1 MARERLCPRVVTL
14 GLTVVV
20 GLTLTC
26 LLLVGMA
33 LTGEPAHA
41 STQPQEGMMNEGLPV
56 APPGDSGDGGV
67 GPMFAQGVVT
77 GRVTAN
83 SPTGLPLANVHVE
96 FYDDF
101 TGESVMS
108 TTTNTNGY
116 YSATVA
122 ADGDAVS
129 VRFAI
134 TGFTEIY
141 FDGKPS
147 FESADPVTLTH
158 SGMVTDI
165 NAALTQNL
173 LGSIT
178 GLVTDAVT
186 TNPLS
191 SVTVSI
197 YDASSHAFVAS
208 TLTGASGTYTVSNLG
223 ADTYKAGFR
232 RMGYGSQYYA
242 YVTTITGATVLTLD
256 VASTISDVNAA
267 LGPGTGCLTGTVVA
281 ASNEVPLPAVTV
293 TVYPPK
299 SDLVPVTQTTAVTVT
314 DTSGSYRVCGLDG
327 FYRVGFDRWLYLPQW
342 YDDKPALNAADT
354 VTVTNEQTT
363 THVNA
368 VLVLGGCLAGKVVD
382 SDGITVPTAVVT
394 VYNSSGQIV
403 GVPIPPPPLSDETYR
418 ACGLASGLHTVQ
430 CFDGTWDGQV
440 TAVVTAAQNTLGVTC
455 TVAQSR
461 YAYMPIILRNSQ

>member
-1 MARERLCPRVVTL
+1 MARERRFPRVATL

-26 LLLVGMA
+26 LLLLGMA
-33 LTGEPAHA
+33 LTGESAQA
-41 STQPQEGMMNEGLPV
+41 STQPQQGMNEGLPV
-56 APPGDSGDGGV
+56 PPPGDSGGGGV

-96 FYDDF
+96 FYDSLI
-101 TGESVMS
+101 ENSVM
-108 TTTNTNGY
+108 TTTTDANGY

-122 ADGDAVS
+122 ANGDAVR
-129 VRFAI
+129 VRFVLTA
-134 TGFTEIY
+134 FTEIY
-141 FDGKPS
+141 YDGRS
-147 FESADPVTLTH
+147 SWGNADPVTLTH

-178 GLVTDAVT
+178 GLVTDAMT

-197 YDASSHAFVAS
+197 YDAPSHAFVAS

-232 RMGYGSQYYA
+232 RMGYGSQYFA

-256 VASTISDVNAA
+256 AASSISNVNAA

-293 TVYPPK
+293 TVYAPK
-299 SDLVPVTQTTAVTVT
+299 SDLVPVTMTTAATVT
-314 DTSGSYRVCGLDG
+314 GASGSYRVCGLDG
-327 FYRVGFDRWLYLPQW
+327 FYLIGFAKWLYVPQW
-342 YDDKPALNAADT
+342 YDDEPALSAADT
-354 VTVTNEQTT
+354 VTVTGEQTT
-363 THVNA
+363 TNVNA
-368 VLVLGGCLAGKVVD
+368 ALVLGGCVSGRVVD

-394 VYNSSGQIV
+394 VYNLSGQIV
-403 GVPIPPPPLSDETYR
+403 GVPIPPPPVSDETYR
-418 ACGLASGLHTVQ
+418 ACGLASGRYNVH

-440 TAVVTAAQNTLGVTC
+440 TAVVTAAQNTVGVIC
-455 TVAQSR
+455 TAAQRR
-461 YAYMPIILRNSQ
+461 YTHMPIIWRNSQ

>member
-1 MARERLCPRVVTL
+1 MAKERLRLRVVTL
-14 GLTVVV
+14 GLTVTV
-20 GLTLTC
+20 GLMLTC

-33 LTGEPAHA
+33 LTGELAHA
-41 STQPQEGMMNEGLPV
+41 STQPQEGMDEGLPV
-56 APPGDSGDGGV
+56 APPGDSGGGGV

-96 FYDDF
+96 FYDA
-101 TGESVMS
+101 TALSLMS
-108 TTTNTNGY
+108 TTTNVNGF

-122 ADGDAVS
+122 ADGDAVF

-134 TGFTEIY
+134 TGFTQIY
-141 FDGKPS
+141 YDGRGS
-147 FESADPVTLTH
+147 WGNADPVTLTH

-178 GLVTDAVT
+178 GLVTDATT

-197 YDASSHAFVAS
+197 YDASSHAFMAS

-256 VASTISDVNAA
+256 VASTISNVNAA

-293 TVYPPK
+293 TVYTPK
-299 SDLVPVTQTTAVTVT
+299 SDLVPVTMTTPVTVT
-314 DTSGSYRVCGLDG
+314 GASGSYRVCGLDG
-327 FYRVGFDRWLYLPQW
+327 FYLIGFDKWLYVPQW
-342 YDDKPALNAADT
+342 YDDKPALSTADT

-363 THVNA
+363 TNVNA
-368 VLVLGGCLAGKVVD
+368 VLVLGGCVSGRVVD
-382 SDGITVPTAVVT
+382 SAGITVPTAVVT

-418 ACGLASGLHTVQ
+418 ACGLASGRYNVH
-430 CFDGTWDGQV
+430 CFDGTLDGQV
-440 TAVVTAAQNTLGVTC
+440 TAVVTAAENTLDVIC
-455 TVAQSR
+455 TVAQLR
-461 YAYMPIILRNSQ
+461 YTYMPIIWRNSQ